1 MFCCFFNKREPNN
14 AFNSE
19 LNIEQ
24 INVLVSMDR
33 ESEISR
39 SSSTYYTSSVYFKDT
54 SLYRQFSDSDE
65 YIIYEVVYNIIDNI
79 IDNTAAS
86 LIISM

>member
-1 MFCCFFNKREPNN
+1 MRFCCFFHKKEFKHVVNH
-14 AFNSE
+14 E

-33 ESEISR
+33 ESER
-39 SSSTYYTSSVYFKDT
+39 TRNSSVYYTSSVYFNDT

-65 YIIYEVVYNIIDNI
+65 CIIYEIVCYIIDTI
-79 IDNTAAS
+79 IDKFE
-86 LIISM
+86 IC